1 MDQPADR
8 QPTDREASKSG
19 ASTDAA
25 PGDTPAYALPPEAAG
40 FRYSVVIPVFNSEE
54 LVADVVAG
62 LLDTF
67 TDAGLR
73 LEVICVNDGSID
85 RSWDVISA
93 LADAHPN
100 VVAIDLLRNYGQH
113 NANLAGMREATGDYL
128 ITMDDDGQNPPAE
141 ALRLIAAIV
150 ERDDDVVFG
159 QFASKQASGLRRV
172 GSLMIGQINRRV
184 FGQPN
189 DLVVSNFR
197 IMTAA
202 VVGRISAAQ
211 TSFPYITG
219 QALLASHRRSNE
231 TVLHRSRPTGD
242 SNYTVRRILSL
253 VLRIL
258 FSYSPAPLRLVSA
271 AGLITSALTFAVG
284 VSIIV
289 KQLVSG
295 ASVPGWAS
303 MMVALAFTNGMTILI
318 VSMIGEYTVR
328 VLQQVSST
336 PTYVVS
342 RTVGR
347 A

>member
-1 MDQPADR
+1 MTAPERA
-8 QPTDREASKSG
+8 TGSG
-19 ASTDAA
+19 ADNGSVEA
-25 PGDTPAYALPPEAAG
+25 DTAVTLPPQAFE
-40 FRYSVVIPVFNSEE
+40 FTYSVVIPVFNSED
-54 LVADVVAG
+54 LVAGVVEG

-67 TDAGLR
+67 AGAGLR
-73 LEVICVNDGSID
+73 LEVICVNDGSVD
-85 RSWDVISA
+85 RSWEVIA
-93 LADAHPN
+93 GLADAHPH

-159 QFASKQASGLRRV
+159 RFDSKKASGLRRV
-172 GSLMIGQINRRV
+172 GSGMIGQVNRRV
-184 FGQPN
+184 FGQPD

-197 IMTAA
+197 IMTSA

-219 QALLASHRRSNE
+219 QALLASHRRSNV
-231 TVLHRSRPTGD
+231 TVEHRARPVGD

-258 FSYSPAPLRLVSA
+258 FSYSPAPLRIVSG
-271 AGLITSALTFAVG
+271 AGLLTAALMFGAG
-284 VSIIV
+284 IAIIV
-289 KQLVSG
+289 KHLVSG
-295 ASVPGWAS
+295 AAVPGWAS
-303 MMVALAFTNGMTILI
+303 MMVALAFTSGMTILI

-336 PTYVVS
+336 PTYIVS
-342 RTVGR
+342 RSVGR
-347 A
+347 P